1 MFITSFEEQ
10 NITYSSCS
18 NFRIHLYCW
27 NEELVKHLVENSH
40 SKLNLPEPVSE
51 IELPAKYI
59 RFLATQKQGALHI
72 GYTAS
77 TTARYKRDLARD
89 YGLMV

>member
-1 MFITSFEEQ
+1 M
-10 NITYSSCS
+10 
-18 NFRIHLYCW
+18 
-27 NEELVKHLVENSH
+27 
-40 SKLNLPEPVSE
+40 SE